1 MRKLLLSTTALATA
15 AALTAGSAVAE
26 TNVDIT
32 AATEWSHTSRSSA
45 VVVKDGNYMATDSEV
60 HLKFSNKTDSGLT
73 LGYTVELDTDGGDT
87 VNDESSLSISGGF
100 GKIVLGN
107 NDGAGDN
114 YALNALDLIQ
124 EESGVNLH
132 AAAATA
138 SIGYN
143 SDFSIGS
150 SDSNKLSYHLPA
162 MGGFTAG
169 VSFTDS
175 SSSTTASTE
184 TDTTEYGFQYTQ
196 DVGGTSVTLAAAK
209 GVKEAALSSTSTVVV
224 DTESDALAVK
234 LVSGNISVIA
244 SRSSYTAADEDISNT
259 GIGVS
264 YDMGTGLVLAA
275 YTHSSKDDLDKGE
288 EYDSSGVEAAYT
300 IAAGLTAIVT
310 VEDYDYKVV
319 TSTHEVTPV
328 ADSGTISKVTLR
340 ATF

>member
-1 MRKLLLSTTALATA
+1 MRKLLLSSTALATV
-15 AALTAGSAVAE
+15 AALTAGTAVAD
-26 TNVDIT
+26 VSIS

-45 VVVKDGNYMATDSEV
+45 VTVKDGNYMATDSEV

-114 YALNALDLIQ
+114 YALNALDLI
-124 EESGVNLH
+124 EEENTVNLH

-138 SIGYN
+138 SIGQN
-143 SDFSIGS
+143 SDFAIGS

-169 VSFTDS
+169 VSFTDAS
-175 SSSTTASTE
+175 TSTTASTE

-196 DVGGTSVTLAAAK
+196 DVGGTTVTLAAAK
-209 GVKEAALSSTSTVVV
+209 GVQETATTVSV
-224 DTESDALAVK
+224 DNESDALAVK

-244 SRSSYTAADEDISNT
+244 SRSSYTAADEDISNK
-259 GIGVS
+259 GIGIR
-264 YDMGTGLVLAA
+264 YDMGTGLVLGA
-275 YTHSSKDDLDKGE
+275 YTHSSEDELDKGE
-288 EYDSSGVEAAYT
+288 EYDSSGVEAVYT

-319 TSTHEVTPV
+319 SSTHEVTPV

>member
-1 MRKLLLSTTALATA
+1 MRKLLLSSTALATV
-15 AALTAGSAVAE
+15 AALTAGTAVAD
-26 TNVDIT
+26 VSIS
-32 AATEWSHTSRSSA
+32 AATEWSHSSRSSA
-45 VVVKDGNYMATDSEV
+45 VTVKDGNYMATDSEV

-73 LGYTVELDTDGGDT
+73 LGYTVELDTDGGST

-114 YALNALDLIQ
+114 YALNALDLI
-124 EESGVNLH
+124 EEENAINLH

-138 SIGYN
+138 SIGQN
-143 SDFSIGS
+143 SDFAIGS

-169 VSFTDS
+169 VSFTDAS
-175 SSSTTASTE
+175 SATTASTE

-196 DVGGTSVTLAAAK
+196 DVGTTTVTLAAAK
-209 GVKEAALSSTSTVVV
+209 GVKEAATGTTVAPGV

-244 SRSSYTAADEDISNT
+244 SRSSYTAADEDISNK
-259 GIGVS
+259 GIGIR
-264 YDMGTGLVLAA
+264 YDMGTGLVLGA
-275 YTHSSKDDLDKGE
+275 YTHSSEDELDKGE
-288 EYDSSGVEAAYT
+288 EYDSSGVEAVYT

-310 VEDYDYKVV
+310 VEDYDYKVDA
-319 TSTHEVTPV
+319 TTHEVTPV

>member
-1 MRKLLLSTTALATA
+1 MRKLLLSSTALATA
-15 AALTAGSAVAE
+15 AALTAGAAVAE

-45 VVVKDGNYMATDSEV
+45 VTVKDGNYMATDSEV

-73 LGYTVELDTDGGDT
+73 LGYTVELDTDGGTT

-114 YALNALDLIQ
+114 YALNAQDLI
-124 EESGVNLH
+124 EEENTVNLH

-138 SIGYN
+138 SIGMN
-143 SDFSIGS
+143 SDFSIASG
-150 SDSNKLSYHLPA
+150 DNNKISYHLPA

-169 VSFTDS
+169 VSFTDA

-196 DVGGTSVTLAAAK
+196 DVEGTSITLAAAK
-209 GVKEAALSSTSTVVV
+209 GVQETATAVAEDNT
-224 DTESDALAVK
+224 SDALAVRV
-234 LVSGNISVIA
+234 VSGNISVIA
-244 SRSSYTAADEDISNT
+244 SRSTYKAVDEDIYNK
-259 GIGVS
+259 GIGIR
-264 YDMGTGLVLAA
+264 YDMGTGLILGA
-275 YTHSSKDDLDKGE
+275 YTHSSDDDLDLGE
-288 EYDSSGVEAAYT
+288 GYDSSGVEAVYT

-310 VEDYDYKVV
+310 VEDYEYKVDS
-319 TSTHEVTPV
+319 TTHEVTPV